1 MRKILAIIAGLIAV
15 PAYAADKGGPVVAQG
30 PGETLALPFHGLY
43 IGAALGHA
51 TGALNDTEGFKLPR
65 EGYTASALAGY
76 NHRIPGLVLG
86 AEADLG
92 LTDVT
97 GSTNAA
103 GFTVSGSSRWIGTIR
118 GRIGKPFGHT
128 LLYGT
133 AGVAMTNAKLAVDG
147 AGSDTRDRINGYVVG
162 AGIEAAIFDNAAL
175 RLEYLHFRWGD
186 AADTVGGADTGK
198 LGSDDNAVRAGL
210 IFKLN

>member
-76 NHRIPGLVLG
+76 NQ
-86 AEADLG
+86 
-92 LTDVT
+92 
-97 GSTNAA
+97 
-103 GFTVSGSSRWIGTIR
+103 IG
-118 GRIGKPFGHT
+118 
-128 LLYGT
+128 
-133 AGVAMTNAKLAVDG
+133 
-147 AGSDTRDRINGYVVG
+147 
-162 AGIEAAIFDNAAL
+162 
-175 RLEYLHFRWGD
+175 
-186 AADTVGGADTGK
+186 
-198 LGSDDNAVRAGL
+198 RASCRERVCAQV
-210 IFKLN
+210 